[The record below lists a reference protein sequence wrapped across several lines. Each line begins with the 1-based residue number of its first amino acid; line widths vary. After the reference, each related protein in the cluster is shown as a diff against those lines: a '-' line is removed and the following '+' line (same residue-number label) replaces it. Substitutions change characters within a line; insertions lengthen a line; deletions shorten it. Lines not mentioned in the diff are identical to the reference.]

1 MPSIVKELAV
11 EARDSRLEQTIHTYV
26 KDMNRD
32 KLESYAIGQLDDYY
46 TNVASDEE
54 VDEFINDNQYLPF

>member
-1 MPSIVKELAV
+1 M
-11 EARDSRLEQTIHTYV
+11 D
-26 KDMNRD
+26 RD

-54 VDEFINDNQYLPF
+54 VDEFIKQHEYLPF